1 MSGKRQEQEM
11 QFSDGFVNDVAK
23 LYEMAGHGED
33 FLKVHLPIRPGKE
46 LVVDLSFTTKDV

>member
-1 MSGKRQEQEM
+1 MSEKIWEQEM